1 MSSSFTLNAT
11 NKKQLFSI
19 YNTINKNVYGFGTNE
34 AKILQA
40 DNLLIFHVQHNRI
53 PCLQA
58 LEDDYALLKE
68 NVDAAIMAVFKQ
80 RLRKALKDEMGIE
93 AKAVLRDYAPDTLI
107 AVTTVVL

>member
-1 MSSSFTLNAT
+1 M
-11 NKKQLFSI
+11 
-19 YNTINKNVYGFGTNE
+19 
-34 AKILQA
+34 
-40 DNLLIFHVQHNRI
+40 QHNRI